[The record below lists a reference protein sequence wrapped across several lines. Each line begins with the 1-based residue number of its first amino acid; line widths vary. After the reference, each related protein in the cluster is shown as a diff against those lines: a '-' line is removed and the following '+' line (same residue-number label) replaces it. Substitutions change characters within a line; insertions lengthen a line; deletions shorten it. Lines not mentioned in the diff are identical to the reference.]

1 MYRPIHYAVRQLT
14 LGLSVL
20 GSIYLLAGCATL
32 SKQECLVGDWQAIG
46 YNDGV
51 AGHYSD
57 RLASHT
63 EACAKANVTPNYQA
77 WERGRKL
84 GLQQY
89 CTINNA
95 YNIGRRGRQLN
106 NVCPITM
113 ANTLQ
118 VANQKGLDYYT
129 LDSQLDKDNRFLD
142 TYQSEFDK
150 LENGDMLDFANEK
163 EARARLLFLSDEIR
177 DTKRRIRTTQ
187 QQLDSLNQTNSFY
200 E

>member
-1 MYRPIHYAVRQLT
+1 MYRPIHRVVRQLA
-14 LGLSVL
+14 LGSSVF

-51 AGHYSD
+51 AGYHSD

-63 EACAKANVTPNYQA
+63 KACAKASVAPDYQA

-118 VANQKGLDYYT
+118 SANQKGLDYYA
-129 LDSQLDKDNRFLD
+129 LDSQLDKDNRLLD

-163 EARARLLFLSDEIR
+163 EARARLLSLSDEIR

-187 QQLDSLNQTNSFY
+187 QQLDSLNQSSNFY

>member
-1 MYRPIHYAVRQLT
+1 MYRPIHRVVRQLA
-14 LGLSVL
+14 LGLSVF

-51 AGHYSD
+51 AGYHSD

-63 EACAKANVTPNYQA
+63 KACAKASVAPDYQA

-95 YNIGRRGRQLN
+95 YNIGRRGRHLN

-118 VANQKGLDYYT
+118 VANQKGLDYYA
-129 LDSQLDKDNRFLD
+129 LDSQLDKDNRLLD

-150 LENGDMLDFANEK
+150 LENGEMLDFSNEK
-163 EARARLLFLSDEIR
+163 EARARLLSLSDEIR

-187 QQLDSLNQTNSFY
+187 QQLDSLNQFNNFY

>member
-1 MYRPIHYAVRQLT
+1 MYRPIHRVVRQLA
-14 LGLSVL
+14 LGLSVF

-51 AGHYSD
+51 AGYHSD

-63 EACAKANVTPNYQA
+63 KACAKASVAPDYQA

-118 VANQKGLDYYT
+118 TANQKGLDYYA
-129 LDSQLDKDNRFLD
+129 LDSQLDKDNRLLD

-150 LENGDMLDFANEK
+150 LENGEMLDFSNEK
-163 EARARLLFLSDEIR
+163 EARARLLSLSDEIR
-177 DTKRRIRTTQ
+177 DIKRRIRTTQ
-187 QQLDSLNQTNSFY
+187 QQLDSLNQSSNFY